1 MSMETVIQITV
12 VCVLVALLGLL
23 LKKGSPEL
31 TLLLTL
37 SASVAAFLL
46 LSGLLSELLDFLQE
60 LSAAAGVDQELF
72 LPLYKT
78 MGIAMVVKIGGGL
91 CKDAGES
98 ALASV
103 VETSGTVCAL
113 LVALPLFRVVL
124 STLLEL
130 MNQ

>member
-1 MSMETVIQITV
+1 METVIQITV
-12 VCVLVALLGLL
+12 VCVLVAMLGLL

-37 SASVAAFLL
+37 SAAVAAFLL
-46 LSGLLSELLDFLQE
+46 LSGLLSQLLDFLQE
-60 LSAAAGVDQELF
+60 LSDAAGVSQELF

-103 VETSGTVCAL
+103 VETAGTICAL
-113 LVALPLFRVVL
+113 LVAMPLFRVVL

>member
-1 MSMETVIQITV
+1 METVIQITV
-12 VCVLVALLGLL
+12 VCVLVSLLGLL
-23 LKKGSPEL
+23 VKKGSPEL

-37 SASVAAFLL
+37 SAAVAAFLL
-46 LSGLLSELLDFLQE
+46 LSGLLAELLDFLRE

-78 MGIAMVVKIGGGL
+78 MGIAVVVKIGGGL
-91 CKDAGES
+91 CRDAGES

-103 VETSGTVCAL
+103 VETAGTVCAL
-113 LVALPLFRVVL
+113 LVAMPLFRVVL

-130 MNQ
+130 MNP

>member
-1 MSMETVIQITV
+1 METVIQITV
-12 VCVLVALLGLL
+12 VCVLVAMLGLL

-37 SASVAAFLL
+37 SAAVAAFLL
-46 LSGLLSELLDFLQE
+46 LSGLLSQLLDFLQE
-60 LSAAAGVDQELF
+60 LSDAAGVSQDLF

-78 MGIAMVVKIGGGL
+78 MGIAVVVKIGGGL

-103 VETSGTVCAL
+103 VETAGTVCAL
-113 LVALPLFRVVL
+113 LVAIPLFRVVL

>member
-1 MSMETVIQITV
+1 METVIQITV
-12 VCVLVALLGLL
+12 VCVLVAMLGLL

-37 SASVAAFLL
+37 SAAAAAFFL
-46 LSGLLSELLDFLQE
+46 LSGLLSELLDFLRE
-60 LSAAAGVDQELF
+60 LSEAAGVSQELF

-103 VETSGTVCAL
+103 VETAGTVCAL
-113 LVALPLFRVVL
+113 LVAMPLFRVVL